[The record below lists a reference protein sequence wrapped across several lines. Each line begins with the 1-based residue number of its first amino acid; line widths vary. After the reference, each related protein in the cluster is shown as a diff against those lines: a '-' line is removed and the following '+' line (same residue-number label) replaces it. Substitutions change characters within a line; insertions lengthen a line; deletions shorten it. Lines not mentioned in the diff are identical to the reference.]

1 MKLVSIIGLGTW
13 GNKIKT
19 SIESDVKFVEPSEAE
34 WVIISTPN
42 DLHYEQAKYW
52 LQQGKNVFCEKPATL
67 TLDTTK
73 ELFDIANQHKVN
85 FYVDDVFLWRND
97 LPLNP
102 TTFKWS
108 KSDNTNFIDRLAYHH
123 FYLWVKNK
131 SNLEIKNID
140 KTSKTQFTITL
151 TDGSKG
157 IFDYNN
163 KQNIHTIDNIEVK
176 PSTENPLKQM
186 LLKVIYGGVD
196 FTFNRQVTLN
206 AVKISESVRKQIY
219 PKALVVGG
227 GIFGSTAAI
236 SLSNNGYYV
245 ELHEALD
252 DIMKCATGINQY
264 RLHRGYHYPRSKETA
279 KGCQKGLKS
288 FEKKYSDSILK
299 KDIKH
304 LYAIATKNSL
314 VTSDEYLD
322 FLNDIDLSYKTINS
336 LPNTD
341 LTIEVEEGLF
351 DHNILKTLVETKL
364 KSSNVNVKFNTTTKT
379 SDLKKYDIVVI
390 ATYSRLN
397 DLLGNKKQYQFEVCE
412 KPVVKL
418 PPRYKNKSIVIMDG
432 PFMCLD
438 PYGYTDYHVLGN
450 VVHAIHET
458 NIGYTP
464 NISYLKE
471 YLNKGIIKN
480 PKYTNIKQ
488 FIETGKQF
496 FEDFD
501 QLEHIGSLYTIRTV
515 LKDRDHD
522 DARPTLVNYEG
533 DNIYTLFSGKI
544 DTCVEAS
551 KELLTIIKNNN
562 E

>member
-19 SIESDVKFVEPSEAE
+19 SIESDVKFVEPSKAE

-186 LLKVIYGGVD
+186 LLKVIYGEVD

-390 ATYSRLN
+390 ATYSKLN
-397 DLLGNKKQYQFEVCE
+397 DLLDNKKQYQFEVCE

-418 PPRYKNKSIVIMDG
+418 PPQYKNKSIVIMDG